1 MKRLWILGLMAVVSC
16 WMVAHPALG
25 SKQPVGVVT
34 SVLPLA
40 FLVGEVGGERVKV
53 DALVPPGAS
62 PHTFEPVPSDMVKLQ
77 QARYFVSV
85 GGGFDGWFD
94 KLLGAAS
101 GALERVT
108 LIAAPNLKPLEADHH
123 HHHGHG
129 HEREHAKE
137 QAEAHRDHG
146 HGHAEEKHG
155 HAEAGHGHEREHAKE
170 HAEAHREHGHG
181 HAKAEHGHEREHA
194 KERAE
199 SHRGHGH
206 EHAEA
211 KHGHGEEPHE
221 KGHGHEEGH
230 ASEEMEGLDPHF
242 WLDPIRVRDAVLPVL
257 VEHLIEADPAGGE
270 YYRKRAEDFRQRL
283 TALDAEIRQQLAMA
297 DGRQFVSFHRA
308 WAYFAERYDIEEV
321 DAVQEFAG
329 EEPTP
334 AEVARL
340 VRGAR
345 AAGVRNIMVEPQ
357 LDPRVAR
364 TIAGEFGAGTVL
376 VDPLGDSGDPAR
388 STYEGLMRFN
398 ARAFGR
404 ALGGAGN

>member
-1 MKRLWILGLMAVVSC
+1 MKRLWILCLMAVVSC
-16 WMVAHPALG
+16 WMVAQPALG
-25 SKQPVGVVT
+25 SRQPVGVVT
-34 SVLPLA
+34 SILPLA
-40 FLVGEVGGERVKV
+40 FIVGEVGGERVKV

-85 GGGFDGWFD
+85 GAGFDGWFD

-108 LIAAPNLKPLEADHH
+108 LIAAPNLEPLEADHH
-123 HHHGHG
+123 HDHGHG

-137 QAEAHRDHG
+137 QAESHRG
-146 HGHAEEKHG
+146 HGHAEAKHG

-170 HAEAHREHGHG
+170 
-181 HAKAEHGHEREHA
+181 
-194 KERAE
+194 RAE
-199 SHRGHGH
+199 SHRDHG
-206 EHAEA
+206 HAEA
-211 KHGHGEEPHE
+211 K
-221 KGHGHEEGH
+221 HGHEEGH

-257 VEHLIEADPAGGE
+257 VQHLIEADPAGAE
-270 YYRKRAEDFRQRL
+270 YYGKRAEDFRQRL
-283 TALDAEIRQQLAMA
+283 TALDAEIRQQLAKA
-297 DGRQFVSFHRA
+297 DGRKFVSFHSA

-334 AEVARL
+334 AEVANL

-345 AAGVRNIMVEPQ
+345 AAGVRYIMVEPQ

-364 TIAGEFGAGTVL
+364 TIAGEFGAGTVV

-398 ARAFGR
+398 ARAFGQ

>member
-16 WMVAHPALG
+16 WMVAQPALG
-25 SKQPVGVVT
+25 SRQPVGVVT
-34 SVLPLA
+34 SILPLA
-40 FLVGEVGGERVKV
+40 FIVGEVGGERVKV

-85 GGGFDGWFD
+85 GAGFDGWFD

-123 HHHGHG
+123 HDHGHG

-137 QAEAHRDHG
+137 QAESHRDHG
-146 HGHAEEKHG
+146 
-155 HAEAGHGHEREHAKE
+155 
-170 HAEAHREHGHG
+170 
-181 HAKAEHGHEREHA
+181 
-194 KERAE
+194 
-199 SHRGHGH
+199 
-206 EHAEA
+206 HAEA
-211 KHGHGEEPHE
+211 KHGHGEKSHE

-257 VEHLIEADPAGGE
+257 VQHLIEADPAGAE
-270 YYRKRAEDFRQRL
+270 YYGKRAEDFRQRL
-283 TALDAEIRQQLAMA
+283 TALDAEIRQQLAKA
-297 DGRQFVSFHRA
+297 DGRKFVSFHSA

-334 AEVARL
+334 AEVANL

-345 AAGVRNIMVEPQ
+345 AAGVRYIMVEPQ
-357 LDPRVAR
+357 LDPRVAK
-364 TIAGEFGAGTVL
+364 TIAGEFGAGTVV

-398 ARAFGR
+398 ARAFGQ

>member
-1 MKRLWILGLMAVVSC
+1 MKRLWILWVMAVVSC

-85 GGGFDGWFD
+85 GGAFDGWFD
-94 KLLGAAS
+94 RLLGAAS

-123 HHHGHG
+123 HDHGHG

-137 QAEAHRDHG
+137 QAESHRD
-146 HGHAEEKHG
+146 
-155 HAEAGHGHEREHAKE
+155 
-170 HAEAHREHGHG
+170 HGHG

-194 KERAE
+194 K
-199 SHRGHGH
+199 

-283 TALDAEIRQQLAMA
+283 TALDAEVRQLLAMA
-297 DGRQFVSFHRA
+297 DGRKFVSFHSA

-334 AEVARL
+334 AEVAHL

-357 LDPRVAR
+357 FDPRVAQ
-364 TIAGEFGAGTVL
+364 TIANEFGAGTVV
-376 VDPLGDSGDPAR
+376 VDPLGDLNDPAR
-388 STYEGLMRFN
+388 STYEGLIRFN
-398 ARAFGR
+398 ARAFR
-404 ALGGAGN
+404 QALGGSSN